1 MNRAK
6 GNIVCAVAIM
16 LLSCISVLNVAEC
29 QKSSSEPTGFFT
41 VLGAL
46 EATRPFDV
54 NLTVQI
60 DTSMYGGAFG
70 NFSVRDI
77 TESILLYGNITWGID
92 FDSSTVKNFTF
103 RGVVV
108 PSSGNYILW
117 TDVHWRY
124 KTDNDFRTT
133 FVRDPIYVA
142 PAPPTVPSY
151 TVLWLQKPSEPIRA
165 GKLIHLRFSIRNETS
180 GSFVL
185 SDDVRIEVRNATGS
199 LIVEAT
205 CGRRSSSIRIYT
217 NGEYYRW
224 YWKTDSDLSEG
235 VYSVTVL
242 LDGAELGPSISI
254 MIVSKI

>member
-6 GNIVCAVAIM
+6 GNIVCAIAIM
-16 LLSCISVLNVAEC
+16 LLFCILVLNVAEC
-29 QKSSSEPTGFFT
+29 QKSLSEPTGFFT
-41 VLGAL
+41 VLGTP

-60 DTSMYGGAFG
+60 DGSMYGGVFG
-70 NFSVRDI
+70 NFSVRDS

-124 KTDNDFRTT
+124 KTDTDFRPTY
-133 FVRDPIYVA
+133 VRGPIYI
-142 PAPPTVPSY
+142 APPSPPIPSY
-151 TVLWLQKPSEPIRA
+151 TVLWLQKPGEPIRA

-185 SDDVRIEVRNATGS
+185 SDYVRIEVRNATGS
-199 LIVEAT
+199 LIVET
-205 CGRRSSSIRIYT
+205 MCGRRSDSIRIYT
-217 NGEYYRW
+217 HGEYYRW

-242 LDGAELGPSISI
+242 LDGAKLSPPIL
-254 MIVSKI
+254 IVSKI